1 MESIVIRK
9 LCYNKKKNKKE
20 KKKKEEAHIHR
31 RKREHHSL
39 QWVSQIQFILNHS
52 FACLIISYVFYFLRS
67 VGSGGPETDPNLRQT
82 QILDPNPTQASI

>member
-9 LCYNKKKNKKE
+9 LCYNKKEK

-39 QWVSQIQFILNHS
+39 QWVSQIQFILSHS
-52 FACLIISYVFYFLRS
+52 FACLIISYVFYFLFFKIGQ
-67 VGSGGPETDPNLRQT
+67 VGWT
-82 QILDPNPTQASI
+82 

>member
-9 LCYNKKKNKKE
+9 LCYNKKEK

-52 FACLIISYVFYFLRS
+52 FACLIH
-67 VGSGGPETDPNLRQT
+67 
-82 QILDPNPTQASI
+82 